1 MDPLQELLMAVDDAQ
16 DSAEKL
22 DNRRSQRLTARK
34 RLAGM
39 IESELRS
46 PKLSKGRKETEPFY
60 GPSRSRVDMIGARM
74 NDMWSNGATRQGLER
89 VGSVESSKM
98 SSQNDLAG
106 RGFPATSSL
115 VPSIPE
121 LLRSL
126 SDSTM
131 VTQNAFPSLST
142 SLGPF
147 AAIGPIRGLPE
158 ASLINTTPAPSL
170 QNLFLYSGDP
180 LSAFRSVPLPPTSA
194 HTAYPFFAP
203 SHTATLPSLFGIN
216 ALANSSS
223 APLATGKFSEHNP
236 SAFTPSQAERILSL
250 MPSLSSTRGPLVHM
264 PLPESVDTKAAHGS
278 RFLPTFSPTLP
289 LPRDAHED
297 SHSQTSSSAP
307 GTPRSGDE
315 DSSTTA
321 LDSLS
326 TTPSV
331 RLSPS
336 INASS
341 LAALHAHGLPINF
354 GLPSHYPA
362 PSEALGALLN
372 AKMTGHVH
380 GAPSS
385 PNASAS
391 SSVAAS
397 SPFENHSSPALQPGC
412 GRYAE
417 YIHDL
422 KTVCAQCAA
431 SGRLKSKKKPLVDS
445 LILLAYF
452 GDGIKRD
459 PHGLEYI
466 IEDSNVARELMN
478 IISSNIRP
486 PSRGTNN
493 SYDNWK
499 RAMGKSFRKCGH
511 SFTPKDEDTA
521 KYARHVEEH
530 IARIHQR
537 TARRQVISGE

>member
-39 IESELRS
+39 IESELSR
-46 PKLSKGRKETEPFY
+46 PKLSKGRKETESY
-60 GPSRSRVDMIGARM
+60 TGAVRDRM
-74 NDMWSNGATRQGLER
+74 DLGGSKSNGIWSNMAQKYAMERMGAM
-89 VGSVESSKM
+89 ESSKLAAQSDM
-98 SSQNDLAG
+98 AG
-106 RGFPATSSL
+106 RAFPATSPLLPSL
-115 VPSIPE
+115 PSI
-121 LLRSL
+121 LRSL
-126 SDSTM
+126 SDSPASTNSAFSSLASSSSPFIGI
-131 VTQNAFPSLST
+131 NATRS
-142 SLGPF
+142 
-147 AAIGPIRGLPE
+147 LPE
-158 ASLINTTPAPSL
+158 AAFANTTNAPSL
-170 QNLFLYSGDP
+170 PNLFLYSGDP
-180 LSAFRSVPLPPTSA
+180 LAVLRSASLISTSSPM
-194 HTAYPFFAP
+194 TYPFFSP
-203 SHTATLPSLFGIN
+203 TPPSLFGLN
-216 ALANSSS
+216 DLSNSVA
-223 APLATGKFSEHNP
+223 APLSASAFSEP
-236 SAFTPSQAERILSL
+236 QASIFTPSQAERILSL
-250 MPSLSSTRGPLVHM
+250 MPSLSAVRGPTSSL
-264 PLPESVDTKAAHGS
+264 PLPDLSGSKMSPHGS
-278 RFLPTFSPTLP
+278 RFLPTFSPTFP
-289 LPRDAHED
+289 LPRASPED
-297 SHSQTSSSAP
+297 SHSQPSSSSP
-307 GTPRSGDE
+307 GTPRSADD
-315 DSSTTA
+315 DSSTTVH
-321 LDSLS
+321 DSHCS
-326 TTPSV
+326 PS
-331 RLSPS
+331 RLSPAS
-336 INASS
+336 PANNAVPHPGAGVP
-341 LAALHAHGLPINF
+341 LMF
-354 GLPSHYPA
+354 GLHHGYSM
-362 PSEALGALLN
+362 PSEGLSVSHT
-372 AKMTGHVH
+372 AKH
-380 GAPSS
+380 GTSSPAAPSS
-385 PNASAS
+385 PGASAS
-391 SSVAAS
+391 SSNMNVAS
-397 SPFENHSSPALQPGC
+397 SYDSHSSPALQPGC

-537 TARRQVISGE
+537 GTRRQQAAGE